1 MINKTNFL
9 MVGRNT
15 GDSRPLTGPLR
26 RGDKNSI
33 GLLRQRRVPPMG
45 MNINHDDLS
54 MLARSQPGEN
64 VILQG
69 LEKEVLDMKS
79 RVG

>member
-1 MINKTNFL
+1 

-26 RGDKNSI
+26 RGEKNSL
-33 GLLRQRRVPPMG
+33 GVLRQRRAPPKG
-45 MNINHDDLS
+45 MNMNHDDLN
-54 MLARSQPGEN
+54 MLARSQPQAEN

-79 RVG
+79 RVGFSF